1 VLAEGVVVG
10 RRYRVIPKSTIRIA
24 RTTQMLTRMGGPL
37 LGASAQWRVYSADG
51 DIAAETEL
59 STTGTK
65 LDIAATD
72 QAKPIATTTPIT
84 IMHARIC
91 IPSAWGF
98 AYFFAPQCEIV
109 HKWAKFF

>member
-1 VLAEGVVVG
+1 
-10 RRYRVIPKSTIRIA
+10 
-24 RTTQMLTRMGGPL
+24 MLTRMGASL
-37 LGASAQWRVYSADG
+37 RGASADGSYSADG

-72 QAKPIATTTPIT
+72 QAKPIVTTTPIT

-91 IPSAWGF
+91 IPSMSLGSHIF
-98 AYFFAPQCEIV
+98 LPPNV
-109 HKWAKFF
+109 R